1 MFTHEENDMEEK
13 NEQGPSVIEIAKP
26 APVPTLQELQNY
38 ILFLKSK
45 IEQLGDEQARMQEK
59 IYLLEMKNDRAGRPK
74 DEGRK

>member
-1 MFTHEENDMEEK
+1 MEEK